1 LEEDVREVM
10 VASVQTVKLTIQHVR
25 QRGERMPVFGMRM
38 RECPDKSV
46 ACQAAADLRVLVNVF
61 VVVKINEAMPHRL
74 TEHDPNER
82 DESDTDSN

>member
-1 LEEDVREVM
+1 M
-10 VASVQTVKLTIQHVR
+10 SK
-25 QRGERMPVFGMRM
+25 
-38 RECPDKSV
+38 CPDKSV

-61 VVVKINEAMPHRL
+61 VVVKINETVVQGL